1 MQNHIS
7 DNIEEHRFEMPVGNE
22 LAFIVYRKE
31 HNKLALVHTEV
42 PEEAE
47 GKGIASALAKF
58 VFEKA
63 KQENIKLLVYCAFIS
78 TYLKRHPEYNDLV
91 EKDYNV

>member
-1 MQNHIS
+1 MQNHITE
-7 DNIEEHRFEMPVGNE
+7 NIEEHRFEMPVGNE

-42 PEEAE
+42 PEKAE

-58 VFEKA
+58 AFEKA
-63 KQENIKLLVYCAFIS
+63 RQENIKILVYCAFIS
-78 TYLKRHPEYNDLV
+78 TYLRRHPEYNAQV